1 MKTSRLILGIS
12 LLSFCCMVTIVA
24 VASAAERSYPM
35 VCRGGGAMQA
45 RHVKKAMGTGLN
57 IPGLVIRFTKSRSA
71 GTSSPPGPGECAWM
85 DRPIQGDEPSVL
97 QLAPLPYSKEI
108 AYDVVIQNRSIGLE
122 LSEEVGRRSGFGYL
136 VTAIQRGDLFY
147 LHCYQKRGR
156 GPNYFFIT
164 RTGP

>member
-12 LLSFCCMVTIVA
+12 LLSFCFMVTMVA

-45 RHVKKAMGTGLN
+45 RHVKKTMGTGLN
-57 IPGLVIRFTKSRSA
+57 IPGLVIRFAKSRSA
-71 GTSSPPGPGECAWM
+71 GTSRPPGPGECAWM
-85 DRPIQGDEPSVL
+85 DRPIREDEPDKL
-97 QLAPLPYSKEI
+97 QLVTTQ
-108 AYDVVIQNRSIGLE
+108 AYDVVIQNGRIGLE
-122 LSEEVGRRSGFGYL
+122 LSEEVDRRSGFGYL
-136 VTAIQRGDLFY
+136 VSAIQRGDLFY

-156 GPNYFFIT
+156 GPNFFAIT